1 MTFIVR
7 KMIVIFRKDTI
18 VKFNKINNTLTSNI
32 FQSYSMKMHKILVV
46 VMDLIWFSIGTE
58 YT

>member
-46 VMDLIWFSIGTE
+46 VVDLIWFSIGTE